1 MGKWTTNPTRVMPF
15 WVPFELIFRSQLQ
28 KSWLVIISLS
38 LTSLCFGQRHN
49 TSSSIDIV
57 FGSRA
62 YAQSYYNALN
72 TLDTYKFDAPVRV
85 VGIAYSGRFY
95 LTRGKDFDGHLS
107 FGQILSEQIQLND
120 TLSPELGGFVVG
132 FAYGRDVFRGSEL
145 LDMIVG
151 MGFNTGRLRLH
162 DSELLNQKN
171 PFIAPKISLQPK
183 FNLGKIA
190 LSVRLEYE
198 YDISRAEWRNQR
210 NTSNHYAEVS
220 SFTQTSFTGMAC
232 IGYILNRR

>member
-1 MGKWTTNPTRVMPF
+1 MPF

-49 TSSSIDIV
+49 TSSSIDIA

-62 YAQSYYNALN
+62 YAQSFYNALN
-72 TLDTYKFDAPVRV
+72 TLDTWQFDAPVRF

-107 FGQILSEQIQLND
+107 FGHILPERIQLND
-120 TLSPELGGFVVG
+120 SLSPELGGFVAG

-145 LDMIVG
+145 LDVILG
-151 MGFNTGRLRLH
+151 IGFNTGRLRLN
-162 DSELLNQKN
+162 DGQLINQKN
-171 PFIAPKISLQPK
+171 PFLAPKISLQPK
-183 FNLGKIA
+183 LNLGRIA

-198 YDISRAEWRNQR
+198 YDISGADWRNER
-210 NTSNHYAEVS
+210 NNSNQYEGVS
-220 SFTQTSFTGMAC
+220 SFSQTSFTGMAS